1 VTRPKKPGG
10 AFSGEFLAEAEM
22 LLEEAGCGIDALDA
36 DADDPRPER
45 VNALFRTVHSLKGVA
60 GMVGYAGV
68 ADAAHALEALLDD
81 LRMGRVP
88 PSAAVRGAV
97 REGLGALSG
106 LVARVA
112 AGEEAPAL
120 ETP

>member
-1 VTRPKKPGG
+1 MTRPKKPGG

-36 DADDPRPER
+36 DGDDPNPER
-45 VNALFRTVHSLKGVA
+45 VNALFRSVHSLKGVA

-88 PSAAVRGAV
+88 ASPAVRGAV
-97 REGLGALSG
+97 REGLGALSTLWPG
-106 LVARVA
+106 SPRARTRR
-112 AGEEAPAL
+112 GSRRR
-120 ETP
+120 